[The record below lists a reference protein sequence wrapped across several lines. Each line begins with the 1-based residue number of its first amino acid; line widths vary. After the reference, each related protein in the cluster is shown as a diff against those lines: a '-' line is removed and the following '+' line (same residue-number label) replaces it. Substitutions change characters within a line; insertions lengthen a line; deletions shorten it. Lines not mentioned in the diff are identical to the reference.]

1 MLATPERMKGVPIHL
16 DILSR
21 TYFYLDEPVDYKL
34 TEKTIQIY
42 PVTVK
47 QSEFFLSS
55 VGLLS
60 VDKNAMPS
68 VEIIQMSYLQFI
80 LDILLLQDK
89 DNLQR
94 FVNVLSLCLQMKD
107 PRVKRSETGKPIL
120 IEGEGEYSI
129 NGQQF
134 EDIRRIIL
142 YQNLIH
148 FDDGYINPDLKQ
160 VMNEMNELKNKKL
173 DNPTLERKMAIVTAH
188 TGLSKKEQMDMTYR
202 SHSLLFEE
210 VCGEVEFTTI
220 RPIALFG
227 GSGDKIDHW
236 IFRKKKDKMENY
248 ITNVDKYA
256 QSMGG
261 DKNAIKSANGQLG
274 NQYLQQFNNFN
285 K

>member
-1 MLATPERMKGVPIHL
+1 MSINL

-21 TYFYLDEPVDYKL
+21 TYFYFDEPVDYKL

-42 PVTVK
+42 PITVK

-55 VGLLS
+55 ARLLS
-60 VDKNAMPS
+60 VDKNTMPS

-80 LDILLLQDK
+80 LDILMLQDK

-94 FVNVLSLCLQMKD
+94 FVNILNLCLQMKD
-107 PRVKRSETGKPIL
+107 PRVKRTDTGKPIL
-120 IEGEGEYSI
+120 VEGKGEYSI

-148 FDDGYINPDLKQ
+148 FDDSYINPDLKQ
-160 VMNEMNELKNKKL
+160 AMNEMDEVRNKGL
-173 DNPTLERKMAIVTAH
+173 ENPTLERKIAIITAH
-188 TGLSKKEQMDMTYR
+188 TGISKKEQMEMTYR

-220 RPIALFG
+220 RPVALFG
-227 GSGDKIDHW
+227 GSGDKLDHW
-236 IFRKKKDKMENY
+236 IFKKKKDKMEGY

-261 DKNAIKSANGQLG
+261 DKNAVKSTTGQLSE
-274 NQYLQQFNNFN
+274 QYLQQIDNFN

>member
-1 MLATPERMKGVPIHL
+1 MLERMKGVPINL
-16 DILSR
+16 DVLAR
-21 TYFYLDEPVDYKL
+21 TYFYFDEPVDYKL
-34 TEKTIQIY
+34 IEKTIKIH
-42 PVTVK
+42 PITVK

-55 VGLLS
+55 IGLLS
-60 VDKNAMPS
+60 VDKNATPS

-80 LDILLLQDK
+80 LDVMILQDK

-94 FVNVLSLCLQMKD
+94 FINILSLCLQMKN
-107 PRVKRSETGKPIL
+107 PKVRRTETGKPIL
-120 IEGEGEYSI
+120 VEGQNEYSI

-142 YQNLIH
+142 YQNLVH
-148 FDDGYINPDLKQ
+148 FDDTYINPDLKQ
-160 VMNEMNELKNKKL
+160 AMSEMDELRNKGF

-188 TGLSKKEQMDMTYR
+188 TGLSKKKQMEMTYR

-227 GSGDKIDHW
+227 GNSDKLEHW
-236 IFRKKKDKMENY
+236 IFKKKKDKIEGY
-248 ITNVDKYA
+248 ITNVDNYA
-256 QSMGG
+256 QSMGN
-261 DKNAIKSANGQLG
+261 DKNAVKRATGQISE
-274 NQYLQQFNNFN
+274 QYLQQINNFN